1 MARKHKGRALHGWIN
16 LDKPLGLSSA
26 QATAK
31 VRHLLQAAKIGHGGT
46 LDPLASGVLPLALG
60 EATKT
65 VQFAMD
71 GRKEYDFTIEF
82 GSETDSGD
90 AEGAATRTSA
100 HRPADAE
107 LQAALAPFTGTIQ
120 QRPPAYAAIK
130 VDGTRAYELARAGQA
145 PEMAPRTVTV
155 YSLTLLDR
163 PDADYA
169 LLRVGCGKGTY
180 VRSLARDIAAA
191 VGSAGHVSQLRRRRV
206 GGFTLQTA
214 KTLDE
219 LVALVQT
226 SNLDDMDA
234 AAPCATADL
243 SSFLL
248 PVETALD
255 DIPAVAITNLE
266 AQRLK
271 LGQSI
276 SLMRR
281 SDLARLRAAGLDWCD
296 ERAEALAVADGVPVA
311 LTRFARGSLQPVRIL
326 NLT

>member
-1 MARKHKGRALHGWIN
+1 
-16 LDKPLGLSSA
+16 
-26 QATAK
+26 
-31 VRHLLQAAKIGHGGT
+31 VRHLLNAAKIGHGGT

-71 GRKEYDFTIEF
+71 GRKEYDFLIEF
-82 GSETDSGD
+82 GSETESGD
-90 AEGAATRTSA
+90 AEGMVIRTSTY
-100 HRPADAE
+100 RPTDVE
-107 LQAALAPFTGTIQ
+107 LQAALAPFTGIIQ

-130 VDGTRAYELARAGQA
+130 VEGTRAYALARAGQA
-145 PEMAPRTVTV
+145 PEMASRAVMV
-155 YSLTLLDR
+155 HSLTLLDR
-163 PDADYA
+163 PDADHA
-169 LLRVGCGKGTY
+169 LLRVECGKGTY
-180 VRSLARDIAAA
+180 VRALARDIAAA
-191 VGSAGHVSQLRRRRV
+191 VGGAGHVSQLRRRRV
-206 GGFTLQTA
+206 GGFTLQTV

-219 LVALVQT
+219 LAELVHE
-226 SNLDDMDA
+226 SVVKDVDA
-234 AAPCATADL
+234 AMPRRVSDL

-255 DIPAVAITNLE
+255 DIPAVAITHKE
-266 AQRLK
+266 AQRLR

-281 SDLARLRAAGLDWCD
+281 SDLVRLQAAGFDWRD

-311 LTRFARGSLQPVRIL
+311 LARFVQGSLQPVRIL